1 MIFMKK
7 QRKKYERPK
16 RPWDKERIESEK
28 KLKETYGLRR
38 KNEIWRAESILR
50 NYRRIARQ
58 LAANADAEK
67 QKVIIN
73 KLHKLGLIH
82 ANATLDDVLALQTES
97 LLDRR
102 LQTVV
107 MRKGLANT
115 LKQARQY
122 IVHGHIALGGRRNR
136 WPSTI
141 VKLDEEASVSFYP
154 RSKVK
159 ESLLKPKVAPKKE
172 VPKPEALKEVPK
184 EEPKVEEKAEEVK
197 EEPKAEEPKPEGE
210 VNAGETAK
218 E

>member
-58 LAANADAEK
+58 LAANTDVEN
-67 QKVIIN
+67 QKIIID
-73 KLHKLGLIH
+73 KLHKLGLIQ
-82 ANATLDDVLALQTES
+82 ANSTLDDILALQTES

-107 MRKGLANT
+107 VRKGLANT

-122 IVHGHIALGGRRNR
+122 IVHGHIALDGRRNR

-141 VKLDEEASVSFYP
+141 VKLEEEASVSFYP
-154 RSKVK
+154 SSNVK
-159 ESLLKPKVAPKKE
+159 KSLLKSKVEIKKE
-172 VPKPEALKEVPK
+172 EVKKEITKVEKK
-184 EEPKVEEKAEEVK
+184 EEPKVEEPKVEE
-197 EEPKAEEPKPEGE
+197 KPEGE
-210 VNAGETAK
+210 VNAGKTI
-218 E
+218 